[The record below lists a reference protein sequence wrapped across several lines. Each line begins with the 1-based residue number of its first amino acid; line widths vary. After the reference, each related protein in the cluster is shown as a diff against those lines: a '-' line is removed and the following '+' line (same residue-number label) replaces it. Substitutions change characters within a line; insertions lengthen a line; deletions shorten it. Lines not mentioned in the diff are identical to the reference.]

1 MGHAY
6 NYGLVTSMKGAT
18 WEAIRLVCTDGSGT
32 LVIAED
38 CGAGLFSGI
47 TRNAQGDYTLQ
58 MSVPYPPKLVMTQP
72 ELSTATKTSAG
83 LWARYKTAGYSATAG
98 TLQFFVSNSAG
109 TSAADPNNGD
119 EIHMVFNFRR
129 YTANP

>member
-38 CGAGLFSGI
+38 CGAGLFSGV

-58 MSVPYPPKLVMTQP
+58 MSVPYPPKIVVGSP
-72 ELSTATKTSAG
+72 EAACATKTTAA
-83 LWARYKTAGYSATAG
+83 LTVRMKVAGYSATAG

-109 TSAADPNNGD
+109 TSAADPANGD
-119 EIHMVFNFRR
+119 EIHILLNFRR